1 MFHTIHLKIY
11 IKCIVCFI
19 SFRVHIVTW
28 NVGSGIPPDDIT
40 SLFGPGVE
48 NGSTDMVVVG

>member
-1 MFHTIHLKIY
+1 MGLLITTGL
-11 IKCIVCFI
+11 
-19 SFRVHIVTW
+19 RGENLVHIVTW
-28 NVGSGIPPDDIT
+28 NVGSGIPPDDLT